1 MTLLEGF
8 LDRMDARG
16 VRVLLCG
23 VRSEFADK
31 LRRVGLTRRLGDRLF
46 LEQPVRLTSTALALR
61 HAYTLIPDRC
71 AICPA
76 RGTPDT
82 DRGFHYVI

>member
-1 MTLLEGF
+1 MTILEAF

-23 VRSEFADK
+23 VRGEFADK
-31 LRRVGLTRRLGDRLF
+31 LERVGLTARLGDRLF
-46 LEQPVRLTSTALALR
+46 LEQPVRQTSTALAIR
-61 HAYTLIPDRC
+61 HAYTLIPERC

-76 RGTPDT
+76 RGTRET
-82 DRGFHYVI
+82 DRDLHYVI